1 MSTDDDRSTRDLVI
15 GLVKDVQHLR
25 EQLVQILKLEDRM
38 LACEKQAQEAKDFS
52 ARLLWLVGG
61 LALGVGSI
69 LAIII
74 PKLLK

>member
-1 MSTDDDRSTRDLVI
+1 VI

-38 LACEKQAQEAKDFS
+38 LACEKQAQEARDFS
-52 ARLLWLVGG
+52 ARLMWLVGG
-61 LALGVGSI
+61 LALGVITLIGVVV
-69 LAIII
+69 